1 MERINLC
8 ETCKNKFRQKVYRYE
23 KKKHTFYGAEPWKSE
38 SNRTVDGWMD
48 LKEKEWSEDEP
59 ENSDELML
67 HSEWCIYT
75 RKNDFIPD
83 CSFYQTKHEHET
95 LLAKQPE
102 VVQAVQVNDDY
113 QDMDRTYMTNERAL
127 DQRLDCSTK
136 QEGVLQQ
143 ETLTNQEE
151 K

>member
-1 MERINLC
+1 M
-8 ETCKNKFRQKVYRYE
+8 NKIKLQISVQVISWENYDNVYNVPDDFD
-23 KKKHTFYGAEPWKSE
+23 T
-38 SNRTVDGWMD
+38 DD

-136 QEGVLQQ
+136 QEGVLQ
-143 ETLTNQEE
+143 
-151 K
+151 